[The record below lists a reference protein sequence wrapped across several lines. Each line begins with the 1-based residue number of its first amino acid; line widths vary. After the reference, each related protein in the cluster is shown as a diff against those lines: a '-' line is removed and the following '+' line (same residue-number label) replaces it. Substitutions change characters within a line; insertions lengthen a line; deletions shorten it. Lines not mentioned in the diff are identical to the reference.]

1 MGDFRLMAVQ
11 AALNKMVTQGYFDIT
26 TIDNI
31 AKLMDLVP
39 DRKQYTELRLLHCVH
54 YDQMPAEMIEMLPE
68 KIMAILRSPILEAS
82 RINLVAA
89 TNGRAL
95 RVICNG

>member
-31 AKLMDLVP
+31 AKLMELVP

-54 YDQMPAEMIEMLPE
+54 YDQMPAEMISMLPE
-68 KIMAILRSPILEAS
+68 KIMALLRSPTLEAS
-82 RINLVAA
+82 RINLVPSAD
-89 TNGRAL
+89 GRAL
-95 RVICNG
+95 RVISNG